1 MVSATEQEVGRS
13 VSMRGD
19 AEGACAGAGRLNSP
33 RRLNRSPLS
42 RTTAPRPASFG
53 TSYAPGP
60 GATEPG
66 ALKRLAVC
74 AENMD
79 VLRGQQVDQPDAP

>member
-33 RRLNRSPLS
+33 RRLKRSPLS
-42 RTTAPRPASFG
+42 RRMPAAVLSSQFLFC

-74 AENMD
+74 AENID
-79 VLRGQQVDQPDAP
+79 VCCVVSR